1 MNKYALLNTFFI
13 LNSLFVTVTLQAALI
28 TGFMNIFMETYNH
41 LTHLDGKR
49 GSYVSTKKFDA

>member
-13 LNSLFVTVTLQAALI
+13 LNSLFVTVTLQAALR
-28 TGFMNIFMETYNH
+28 TGFTNIFMETYNH
-41 LTHLDGKR
+41 LMHLDGKR